1 MTTSNTYFDWL
12 LDHVWVLVP
21 AQAYVARMLET
32 LIEFP
37 PSQEP
42 ASFNV
47 AQVMEKLRAG
57 VSSA

>member
-1 MTTSNTYFDWL
+1 
-12 LDHVWVLVP
+12 
-21 AQAYVARMLET
+21 MLET